1 MGALGVL
8 GGAWQTSSG
17 CTASAAPCSCSTSP
31 TPGGSCVPAAC
42 AQRTVRCQADIAL
55 VLSLPRIS
63 AASLKNLLLYCF
75 MHPLYLSTPEG
86 QRTLVFV
93 IGLHVPFFDQI
104 YATLRNQ
111 IPGASKAALAAI
123 GDILFRAWRDAD
135 GVLLQKIGSS
145 WSAHAHEC
153 SCCQTVLTLLPA
165 PAPRAAPPRPLSS
178 PAPRPLP
185 TPALRALS
193 RPPRPAP
200 ALRVRSCDCIEYVC
214 LQDLMNHAVHAQ
226 ANNADAGGMSMAA
239 RLRRILSAFHE
250 KKNQPGVRGGRPRK
264 CGESRPKL
272 IAGPGAAAH
281 AGRRDALPPVRAHP
295 LALAGRRERHGYGW
309 RDACRCTAHRRNSR
323 ALPLCGS
330 MDQHRQCGAMRRR

>member
-1 MGALGVL
+1 M
-8 GGAWQTSSG
+8 
-17 CTASAAPCSCSTSP
+17 
-31 TPGGSCVPAAC
+31 
-42 AQRTVRCQADIAL
+42 RCQADIAL

-185 TPALRALS
+185 SPALRALS

-264 CGESRPKL
+264 CGNLVPDAHCWSQDGCARRSTRCSSACTSPSSGARWASRTPRVRPARRVPRCRAPSQL
-272 IAGPGAAAH
+272 TGPAPAWIHGSTPAVRRNAAALMIDAFPISEPGAKVDDLDQQMQ
-281 AGRRDALPPVRAHP
+281 RQFDALEVRAS
-295 LALAGRRERHGYGW
+295 A
-309 RDACRCTAHRRNSR
+309 
-323 ALPLCGS
+323 
-330 MDQHRQCGAMRRR
+330 